1 MEFYKTY
8 YTSDK
13 GHIYVISDKD
23 YAKLSKVNGTDD
35 FTIKVIQVFTGKDV
49 RLKVI
54 NAKVKHDDPVGG
66 YTCIP
71 LSQFNDT
78 FKVALGS
85 WRRSLVANDF
95 VKTVFNND
103 AYEKLLK
110 EAKEKEKI
118 KHVFF
123 VDKDSERIKEHVGN
137 KYSKYYV
144 RLGFCFYQYDAEI
157 GELKLYDKLVPDDLV
172 IVSSDECIDARK
184 CYEKLLDES
193 EDEDAKRVE
202 HGVYF
207 DEKGEDFNFYK
218 DIGAKDS
225 NYIWI
230 WRSKD
235 KLWFRYNKD
244 TDELLNV
251 YKKIVS
257 FDIPDECDLKK
268 TLMNKKLEEKIIGKI
283 KDLIDKGACTTEYQF
298 LDKISKYHNFKFY
311 VWSDA
316 KRSKHDNKFSKYFV
330 EHNSYLYKYDAKIG
344 DLTTYRPNLVPFS
357 DWTEV
362 SKEDCLDYKNC
373 CERIAAGDFSPIRD
387 IKEYCI
393 TANRF
398 YNDEPV
404 VTKVKI
410 DPLTHDV
417 CIDWVSVFDKEKFSK
432 FSSYD
437 NACSFVQNHPGLFDS
452 SIIYNVK
459 VIEVDNLQK
468 IEEDENYEFEDGKK
482 LKDSLKDL
490 YFYKENKNDD
500 FVWIFDKAINRWFRY
515 DLLTLNFRIAVND
528 IVPTADKLQ
537 EISIS
542 DSDAENVRKEIKKLL
557 NSEKFSAVAVTE
569 NFNKTAS
576 KSKEKKKMTATM
588 KKVKVVT
595 KSEKYTRNDIE
606 QALNEAYDD
615 YRYVLDFIK
624 EDKNYVY
631 IYLKEKEIN

>member
-1 MEFYKTY
+1 MGEVNK
-8 YTSDK
+8 K
-13 GHIYVISDKD
+13 NR
-23 YAKLSKVNGTDD
+23 KVT
-35 FTIKVIQVFTGKDV
+35 
-49 RLKVI
+49 
-54 NAKVKHDDPVGG
+54 
-66 YTCIP
+66 
-71 LSQFNDT
+71 
-78 FKVALGS
+78 
-85 WRRSLVANDF
+85 
-95 VKTVFNND
+95 
-103 AYEKLLK
+103 
-110 EAKEKEKI
+110 
-118 KHVFF
+118 FF
-123 VDKDSERIKEHVGN
+123 VDKDSERIKKHIGN

-144 RLGFCFYQYDAEI
+144 RLDLCFYQYDAES
-157 GELKLYDKLVPDDLV
+157 GELRIYDKPVQDDWV

-184 CYEKLLDES
+184 CYEKLLDEG

-207 DEKGEDFNFYK
+207 DKKEEEFNFYK
-218 DIGAKDS
+218 DIGSKDS

-235 KLWFRYNKD
+235 KLWFRYDKD
-244 TDELLNV
+244 TDELLNA
-251 YKKIVS
+251 YEKIAS
-257 FDIPDECDLKK
+257 SGIPDECDLKK
-268 TLMNKKLEEKIIGKI
+268 TLISRKLEEKIVGKI
-283 KDLIDKGACTTEYQF
+283 KDLIDKGVCTAGDQF
-298 LDKISKYHNFKFY
+298 LDKISKHHNFKFY

-330 EHNSYLYKYDAKIG
+330 EHNSYLYKYDAEIG
-344 DLTTYRPNLVPFS
+344 DLATYRPVLVPFN
-357 DWTEV
+357 DWIEV

-373 CERIAAGDFSPIRD
+373 CERIVAGDFSPVGG

-398 YNDEPV
+398 YGDEPV
-404 VTKVKI
+404 VAKVKI

-417 CIDWVSVFDKEKFSK
+417 CIDWVSVFDEEKFSK
-432 FSSYD
+432 FSSYY
-437 NACSFVQNHPGLFDS
+437 NACDFVQNHPGLFS
-452 SIIYNVK
+452 NSIVYNVK
-459 VIEVDNLQK
+459 VIEVDNLPK
-468 IEEDENYEFEDGKK
+468 VEEDENYEFEDGKK

-537 EISIS
+537 EIIIS
-542 DSDAENVRKEIKKLL
+542 DSDVENVRKEIKKLL
-557 NSEKFSAVAVTE
+557 NREKSSAVAVTE

-588 KKVKVVT
+588 KKVKVVP

-615 YRYVLDFIK
+615 YGYVLDFIK
-624 EDKNYVY
+624 EDDNYVY
-631 IYLKEKEIN
+631 IYLKENNI